1 MPVAIFGF
9 ISRDIITKS
18 YSPEKIE
25 KIGGKGYYSGLCLAN
40 LGETVSVF
48 FPWGPDSEDLIQQTK
63 AEKLTLFSFPAEET
77 PVYENFYLDT
87 SLNNRIFKAKVNSK
101 FIFDSSLFNAEM
113 ISNIR
118 KCSFI
123 HLAPTSINQ
132 MPIELIKFFKKEFKA
147 VLSIDLDYIIKNVD
161 KNGEAKLESWEM
173 VKEVISYMD
182 IVMLSKEDFSSLSEE
197 SEEAFLKSIAD
208 IGPTEVILTKGSQ
221 GAIIYSSEEEC
232 FYEIPAV
239 EPKKIVDA
247 TGAGDTFIAA
257 YLFYRKNNFI
267 EEAGKLAA
275 RIVSLKL
282 EIDGP
287 FRKN

>member
-1 MPVAIFGF
+1 MPIAIFGF

-18 YSPEKIE
+18 YSSEKIE

-40 LGETVSVF
+40 LGESVSVF
-48 FPWGPDSEDLIQQTK
+48 FPIGPNSEDLIQQAKT
-63 AEKLTLFSFPAEET
+63 EKLTLFSFSAAET

-101 FIFDSSLFNAEM
+101 FIFNSSLFTPEM
-113 ISNIR
+113 ISNLK

-132 MPIELIKFFKKEFKA
+132 VPIELIQFFKKEFKA

-161 KNGEAKLESWEM
+161 ENGEAKLESWEM

-182 IVMLSKEDFSSLSEE
+182 IVMLSKEDFFSLSEE

-232 FYEIPAV
+232 FYEKCPIHDL
-239 EPKKIVDA
+239 ED
-247 TGAGDTFIAA
+247 
-257 YLFYRKNNFI
+257 YY
-267 EEAGKLAA
+267 KLAFLL
-275 RIVSLKL
+275 RFFSRL
-282 EIDGP
+282 
-287 FRKN
+287 FHF